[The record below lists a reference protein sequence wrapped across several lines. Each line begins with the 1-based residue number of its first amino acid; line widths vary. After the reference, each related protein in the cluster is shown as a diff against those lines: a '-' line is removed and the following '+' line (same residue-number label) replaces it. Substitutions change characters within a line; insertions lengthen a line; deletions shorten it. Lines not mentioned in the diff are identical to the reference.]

1 MKAAVLEEFKQPLVV
16 REVPQPTPDP
26 DSAIVKVEACG
37 ICRSDWHAWMGD
49 WSWIGFS
56 PTLPIIPGHEF
67 CGVVEEVG
75 KNINNFQSGDRVV
88 VPFNNGDGICPLCQS
103 GHQNLCLNLQVPG
116 FTFDGGYAQYVNIPR
131 ARYNLVRLPESISF
145 LEAASMGCRFM
156 TSFHGIVHQAKVQPG
171 EWVVV
176 YGCGGIGLA
185 SVHIASAIG
194 ARVIAVSRTEEKLN
208 KAEMLG
214 ADGVVSATKEDP
226 VKAILE
232 ITKGGAHVA
241 VDALGE
247 AITCRNAIDSL
258 RSRGRHLQIGLT
270 TQKEKGE
277 IALPIDLIVVKEIA
291 VIGSMGMQA
300 SRYGEIL
307 AMIASGKLKS
317 ISLVT
322 KTVSIEEVTNFILN
336 PSHAPFVSAHVGTRD
351 ILGNVLNGTGKG
363 TDYSFLI

>member
-1 MKAAVLEEFKQPLVV
+1 MKAAVLEEFRKPLIVK
-16 REVPQPTPDP
+16 EVPQPTPDP

-67 CGVVEEVG
+67 CGLVEEVG
-75 KNINNFQSGDRVV
+75 KNIDNFQSGDRVV
-88 VPFNNGDGICPLCQS
+88 IPFNNSDGICPLCQS

-131 ARYNLVRLPESISF
+131 ARHNLVRLPESVSF
-145 LEAASMGCRFM
+145 TEAASMGCRFM
-156 TSFHGIVHQAKVQPG
+156 TSFHGIVHQARVQPG
-171 EWVVV
+171 EWVAV

-194 ARVIAVSRTEEKLN
+194 ARVIAVSRTKEKLN
-208 KAEMLG
+208 KAEELG
-214 ADGVVSATKEDP
+214 ADVAIDATKEDP

-247 AITCRNAIDSL
+247 AVTCRNAIESL

-277 IALPIDLIVVKEIA
+277 IALPIDLIVIKEITL
-291 VIGSMGMQA
+291 IGSLGMQA

-307 AMIASGKLKS
+307 AMIASGKLQP

-322 KTVSIEEVTNFILN
+322 KTVSIEEV
-336 PSHAPFVSAHVGTRD
+336 AD
-351 ILGNVLNGTGKG
+351 ILTSMSNYKTIGVNVINRW
-363 TDYSFLI
+363 